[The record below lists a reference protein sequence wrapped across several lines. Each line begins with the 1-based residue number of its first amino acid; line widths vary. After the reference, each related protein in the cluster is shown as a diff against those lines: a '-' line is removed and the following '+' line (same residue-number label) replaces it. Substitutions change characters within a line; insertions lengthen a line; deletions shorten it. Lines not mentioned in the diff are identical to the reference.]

1 MSECI
6 TIESEATTN
15 FADFGSI
22 FSDLGDFTGDE
33 RSFKDLRRDDSDDTT
48 DLISKN
54 NVSSHR

>member
-6 TIESEATTN
+6 TTESEATTS

-22 FSDLGDFTGDE
+22 IPDLRDFTVDE

-54 NVSSHR
+54 KSFARL